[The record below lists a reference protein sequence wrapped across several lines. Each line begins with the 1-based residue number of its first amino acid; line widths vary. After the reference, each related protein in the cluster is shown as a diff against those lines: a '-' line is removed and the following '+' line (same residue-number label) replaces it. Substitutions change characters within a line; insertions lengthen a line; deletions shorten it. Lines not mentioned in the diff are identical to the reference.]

1 MFKKKLSQFNFQNIV
16 VYENTIDL
24 LSLKVN
30 THTEVLLNKVGP
42 SSNKTLYKI

>member
-1 MFKKKLSQFNFQNIV
+1 MFKKKLSEFNFWNIV

-24 LSLKVN
+24 LSLN
-30 THTEVLLNKVGP
+30 THTEVFLNKVGP